1 MHLKQIPYSR
11 KHYELLDKPL
21 MQTEYVFD
29 IEVYPN
35 YLLVAF
41 KHLPSG
47 KIFFQEEGFGKT
59 IDRQLLS
66 LIAFSNLLIS
76 FNGNG
81 YDMPI
86 FWEIVQGKSIAEI
99 QELSQAIIQTERY
112 RGKVPRTNHIDLIE
126 VAPLK
131 ASLKAYAGRLGCKRM
146 QDLPYDPLSYLSSPQ
161 ARHLKEYCI
170 NDLDNTELIWNEIQP
185 QMELRKSMSLQY
197 NQDLRSKSDAQIA
210 EAVISSEV
218 SRLNERPIR
227 RPKVDLTK
235 KIRYKAPDTIQ
246 FRDEKLKEVVRRI
259 EKAHYALAGDGSPV
273 LPNELS
279 DLDVRIGG
287 SIYRIRMGG
296 LHSSEKS
303 RYFISDDKFVLKDFD
318 VTSYYPSIIINLNLF
333 PKQCGF
339 AFIDAFKGFKEKRV
353 LAKRT
358 EDVVTAGSL
367 KIVLNSGFGKMGSMF
382 SNLYSPELLLSVTI
396 SGQLFLLMLIELIE
410 AKGIEVVS
418 ANTDGIVVNC
428 PRGREKELQGYIS
441 MWEKHTKFEMDE
453 TIYDAIYYKDVNSY
467 IAVKKSSY
475 KTKSCFLIP
484 ESSWFALQKNP
495 QNLICNEALC
505 EYLAKGIPIEQTIH
519 SCKDITK
526 FVTVRAV
533 RGGSHKDGWFI
544 GKVVRFYYA
553 TNIKGSIKYVTSGNS
568 APESEGAKPL
578 MELPN
583 TFPTDINYTW
593 YINECN
599 KMLQEIG
606 FKQLSLF

>member
-1 MHLKQIPYSR
+1 MQLKQIPYSR

-246 FRDEKLKEVVRRI
+246 FRDEKLKDLLKFVQSQEYPLNASGGV
-259 EKAHYALAGDGSPV
+259 
-273 LPNELS
+273 NEPESFNSLET
-279 DLDVRIGG
+279 RIGG
-287 SIYRIRMGG
+287 SVYRIGVGG
-296 LHSSEKS
+296 LHSSETS
-303 RYFISDDKFVLKDFD
+303 RYYESDDKFILKDVD
-318 VTSYYPSIIINLNLF
+318 VESYYPKIILNLGLK
-333 PKQCGF
+333 PKQMGF
-339 AFIDAFKGFKEKRV
+339 GFVDAYKSIVDRRII
-353 LAKRT
+353 AKRSG
-358 EDVVTAGSL
+358 DKVTANAL
-367 KIVLNSGFGKMGSMF
+367 KITINGSFGKFGSMY
-382 SNLYSPELLLSVTI
+382 SNLYSPELLLTVTL
-396 SGQLFLLMLIELIE
+396 SGQFYLLMLIELIE
-410 AKGIEVVS
+410 FKGIEVVS
-418 ANTDGIVVNC
+418 ANTDGIVIKC
-428 PRGREKELQGYIS
+428 PRDREEELQGYIS
-441 MWEKHTKFEMDE
+441 MWEKHTNFVTEE
-453 TIYDAIYYKDVNSY
+453 TIYNAIYFKDVNNY
-467 IAVKKSSY
+467 IAVKDSEY
-475 KTKSCFLIP
+475 KTKGCFLIP
-484 ESSWFALQKNP
+484 DSSWQKLQKNP

-519 SCKDITK
+519 NCKDITK

-553 TNIKGSIKYVTSGNS
+553 ANIKGSIKYVTSGNS
-568 APESEGAKPL
+568 VPESEGAKPL
-578 MELPN
+578 MELPSE
-583 TFPTDINYTW
+583 FPTDINYTW